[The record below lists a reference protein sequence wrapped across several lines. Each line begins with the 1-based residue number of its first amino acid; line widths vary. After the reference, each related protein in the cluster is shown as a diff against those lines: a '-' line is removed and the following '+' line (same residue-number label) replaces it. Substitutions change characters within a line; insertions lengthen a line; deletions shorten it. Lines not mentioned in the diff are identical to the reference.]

1 MAGTGIGSGRTPC
14 KARSTP
20 PARAPVRAACS
31 SNDQA
36 VAVDTVAAISVN
48 RVLAT
53 GLTQTVTDAAQSD
66 LASGGNGSIVL
77 TSTAGNITLNDGT
90 ASPTARRFRPTAAA
104 TSSSTP
110 STAT

>member
-1 MAGTGIGSGRTPC
+1 M
-14 KARSTP
+14 
-20 PARAPVRAACS
+20 
-31 SNDQA
+31 
-36 VAVDTVAAISVN
+36 DTVAAISVN

-90 ASPTARRFRPTAAA
+90 ATANSQAVSANG
-104 TSSSTP
+104 SGNILITP

>member
-1 MAGTGIGSGRTPC
+1 MVSGR
-14 KARSTP
+14 
-20 PARAPVRAACS
+20 
-31 SNDQA
+31 
-36 VAVDTVAAISVN
+36 SVTTIWN
-48 RVLAT
+48 RREHRPQP
-53 GLTQTVTDAAQSD
+53 QTVTDAAQSD

-90 ASPTARRFRPTAAA
+90 ATANSQAVWPTAAA